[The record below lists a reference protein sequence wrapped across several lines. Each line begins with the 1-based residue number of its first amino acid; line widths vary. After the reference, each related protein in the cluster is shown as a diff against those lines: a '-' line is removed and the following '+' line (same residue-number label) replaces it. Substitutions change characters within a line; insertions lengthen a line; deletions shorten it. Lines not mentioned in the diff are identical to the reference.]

1 MADSRSAQTLSAT
14 ARLERAA
21 QASRYLQRQLAH
33 PPACFDPAALD
44 RSLGEHDLRALLQ
57 LDPDADEAQLAR
69 TLRRARQ
76 AVMMHVIARDLTGAA
91 DLAEVMGTMTALAEH
106 SVALTTRRLHATLA
120 EAHGEPIGAETG
132 RPQSLL
138 VLGMGKLGGGELN
151 VSSDIDLIFLYE
163 EDGHSAGPRSIS
175 NHEFFTRLGR
185 KLINALSE
193 LTADGFVFRVD
204 MRLRPYGDSG
214 PLVMSLPMLENY
226 LLTQGREWER
236 YAWVKAREVAGASAA
251 ARRAVEQ
258 LTTPFIYRRHLDFS
272 AIASLRELHAQIRAE
287 VARRELH
294 DNVKLGPGG
303 IREIEFTA
311 QVFQLIRGGRDA
323 GLRVRPTLAALDA
336 LAARGLLPV
345 RAAEELK
352 GAYVFLR
359 NLEHRIQYLEDQQ
372 TQMLPSSPADRA
384 LLARG
389 MGFRDESAF
398 AAALDQHRNGVSRHF
413 EAVFAGDSHGATH
426 PLAAVWAGQSSD
438 EDGRQ
443 RLLALGYAQPGEVL
457 RRMRA
462 LREGGAYRR
471 MAASTQARVDRLV
484 PRLLEA
490 AAAHPPADATLERL
504 ISVVESIGRRESY
517 LALLLEY
524 PAALERLAG
533 LAGASPWASDYLARH
548 PILLDELISPQA
560 FDAPDWPAL
569 EARLRAELDALSDN
583 TEQQLD
589 RLRHFK
595 QVQTLRL
602 LTQDLAGA
610 LPLETLS
617 DHLSDLACLILRQ
630 VLRLCWAGL
639 RTRHRDEPCFAVIGY
654 GKLGGK
660 ELGYASDLDLIF
672 LYDDDHPDAPE
683 VYARLAQRLNTW
695 LTSFTPAG
703 VLYETDLRLRPD
715 GAAGLL
721 VSRLDAFYDYQR
733 HKAWP
738 FEHQALTRARFVA
751 GDAQIG
757 RRFEQLRVEILCLP
771 RDPEKLRDEVVQMRA
786 RMAAGHP
793 NPSTLFDI
801 KHDRGGIVDVEFCV
815 QYLVLSHAHRYA
827 ELTGNIGNLALLK
840 LAAKLGLLSAQVA
853 DAAHHSYREF
863 RRMQHALRLQ
873 GEAYARVAPEAAV
886 PGLIEAVEGLWAEVF
901 GAPRQ

>member
-1 MADSRSAQTLSAT
+1 MQ
-14 ARLERAA
+14 LERAS

-33 PPACFDPAALD
+33 PPACFDPAALE
-44 RSLGEHDLRALLQ
+44 RPLSEELLRALLQ
-57 LDPDADEAQLAR
+57 LPPDADESRLAH
-69 TLRRARQ
+69 TLRQARQ
-76 AVMMHVIARDLTGAA
+76 ATMMQVIARDLSGAA
-91 DLAEVMGTMTALAEH
+91 DLAEVMRSVTWLAEH
-106 SVALTTRRLHATLA
+106 CVALAARRLHAILA
-120 EAHGEPIGAETG
+120 EARGEPIGADTG
-132 RPQSLL
+132 RPQRLL
-138 VLGMGKLGGGELN
+138 VLGMGKLGGCELN
-151 VSSDIDLIFLYE
+151 VSSDIDLIFLYD
-163 EDGHSAGPRSIS
+163 EDGQTAGPRPLS

-214 PLVMSLPMLENY
+214 PLVMSLRMLENY

-236 YAWVKAREVAGASAA
+236 YAWVKAREVAGAPETAIAA
-251 ARRAVEQ
+251 LEA
-258 LTTPFIYRRHLDFS
+258 LTAPFVYRRHLDFS
-272 AIASLRELHAQIRAE
+272 AIASLRDLHAQIRAE

-294 DNVKLGPGG
+294 DNIKLGPGG

-311 QVFQLIRGGRDA
+311 QVFQLIRGGRDS

-336 LAARGLLPV
+336 LAARGLLPAQ
-345 RAAEELK
+345 AAEELK
-352 GAYVFLR
+352 SAYVFLR
-359 NLEHRIQYLEDQQ
+359 NLEHRVQYLDDQQ
-372 TQMLPSSPADRA
+372 TQMLPASPADRA
-384 LLARG
+384 LLAQS
-389 MGFRDESAF
+389 MGFEDERAF
-398 AAALDQHRNGVSRHF
+398 SAALERHRGNVSRHF
-413 EAVFAGDSHGATH
+413 EAVFAGDSRSITH
-426 PLAAVWAGQSSD
+426 PLAAIWTGQISEAD
-438 EDGRQ
+438 ARA
-443 RLLALGYAQPGEVL
+443 RLTALGYTQPDEVL
-457 RRMRA
+457 QRLRA
-462 LREGGAYRR
+462 LHESAAYRR

-490 AAAHPPADATLERL
+490 AAAHPPAGPALDRL
-504 ISVVESIGRRESY
+504 IGVVESIGRRESY

-533 LAGASPWASDYLARH
+533 LVGASPWASEYLARH

-569 EARLRAELDALSDN
+569 EARLRAELDALAGS

-602 LTQDLAGA
+602 LTQDLAGT

-639 RTRHRDEPCFAVIGY
+639 RTRHRDEPRFAVIGY

-683 VYARLAQRLNTW
+683 VYARLSQRLNTW

-721 VSRLDAFYDYQR
+721 VSRLDAFDEYQR
-733 HKAWP
+733 GKAWP
-738 FEHQALTRARFVA
+738 FEHQALTRARFAA

-757 RRFEQLRVEILCLP
+757 RRFEALREEILRLP
-771 RDPEKLRDEVVQMRA
+771 RDPAKLRAEVADMRA

-793 NPSTLFDI
+793 NPTALFDV

-815 QYLVLSHAHRYA
+815 QYLVLAYAQRYP

-840 LAAKLGLLSAQVA
+840 LAARLGLLGGSVA

-873 GEAYARVAPEAAV
+873 GERYARVPRAGPVSA
-886 PGLIEAVEGLWAEVF
+886 LIEAVERLWAEVF
-901 GAPRQ
+901 GPRRK